1 MRTVLISLRQWGI
14 VSPPPVDDKDMILE
28 EVKAQEAWGEI
39 HEMLAFME
47 ISIRTV
53 ESALNVLVDTQNLNV
68 TWGILEQGFGAI

>member
-14 VSPPPVDDKDMILE
+14 VSPPVDDKDMILE

-53 ESALNVLVDTQNLNV
+53 EPAMNVLVDTQNLNV
-68 TWGILEQGFGAI
+68 AWGILEKGFGAI